1 MATFSSERRQDE
13 LLEFSDHISGDDNT
27 SVVVKICA
35 QEVVDFSSQYGGETR
50 LSYSAV
56 NLAGKPN
63 IYPNYGDF
71 TQACVFVSHLL
82 LCQRFISQLYL
93 FRLLLWLVGLTVK
106 YFHQEIE
113 RDNGERRKSEYPSK
127 IAIIVL
133 DGSILDIHK

>member
-13 LLEFSDHISGDDNT
+13 LLEFSDHSSGDDNT

-82 LCQRFISQLYL
+82 LWRLSTFYKPVLSISPSA
-93 FRLLLWLVGLTVK
+93 LLGVGWFGCKILPP
-106 YFHQEIE
+106 
-113 RDNGERRKSEYPSK
+113 RDREG
-127 IAIIVL
+127 
-133 DGSILDIHK
+133 